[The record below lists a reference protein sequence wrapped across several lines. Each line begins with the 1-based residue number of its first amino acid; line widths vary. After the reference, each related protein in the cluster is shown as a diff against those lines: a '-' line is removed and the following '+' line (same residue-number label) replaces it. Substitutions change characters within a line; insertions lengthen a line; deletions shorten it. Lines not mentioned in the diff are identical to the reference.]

1 MNGKLGRGGAGG
13 RERPGGSGEE
23 TRGGGPG
30 TQGPAE
36 AGDARFI
43 CPAAAGGGTAGGER
57 RRLRFATPLRRRQ
70 QTAARPLSPAA
81 LAAASAGVQ
90 DAKPPRSGSG
100 RPRSAGRDH
109 LLLLLL
115 LRAAASGACAGLA
128 WAPGPRPAR
137 AARGGL
143 RGPWG
148 PRSWAL
154 AGVQPPPHAAP
165 GTGAPRRP
173 RKPSAG
179 EGGVPNGDE
188 RAPAPATASCPPGR
202 KGGNRS
208 SITAAPARPADT
220 RREAARRLALRAQP
234 GSPKRRRPGA
244 VGAASGSWRG
254 RA

>member
-1 MNGKLGRGGAGG
+1 MNGKLGRGGARGP
-13 RERPGGSGEE
+13 ERPGGSGEE

-115 LRAAASGACAGLA
+115 RAAASGACAGLA

-137 AARGGL
+137 AARGDL

-234 GSPKRRRPGA
+234 RSPKRRRPGA